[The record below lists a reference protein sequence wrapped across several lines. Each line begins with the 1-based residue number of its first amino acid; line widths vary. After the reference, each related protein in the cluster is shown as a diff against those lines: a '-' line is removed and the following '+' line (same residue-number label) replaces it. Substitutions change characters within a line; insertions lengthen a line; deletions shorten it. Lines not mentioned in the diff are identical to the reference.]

1 MKNRFPK
8 GLILFWLFVIGMA
21 FTFTETLHAQGQV
34 YTLQEL
40 YDLADKNN
48 KSIRV
53 YNAAKAVADENAALA
68 RSQRLP
74 DIEAG
79 LSFSY
84 NGRGI
89 LTDRNFSNL
98 LNVYIPEYGNNFVL
112 KVSQVIYAGGA
123 ITSTIKLGE
132 MNKEMVELDRQK
144 NRQEVRFVITGQY
157 LDIYKLLNTLEVLE
171 QNIDLTERV
180 LQNMKNRFKQGTA
193 LKNDITRYEL
203 QLEMLRLQQTKVKDT
218 YKVLNHQLCT
228 HIGLDEGVFVR
239 PDTAV
244 LHTELRVMDEV
255 YWQQLALS
263 DNIGLQQAALAK
275 QISERNINLARSVS
289 LPHLSLFAENSLMG
303 PITVEVPPINKN
315 LNYWCVGIG
324 IQYDLSALFK
334 NNHDIRKAK
343 QQFRKAGEEYE
354 LTKEHVNVG
363 IQAAYT
369 DFNTSFTE
377 LRTQEKSVELATEN
391 YRVVNNR
398 YDDGVALITDMLDA
412 SNIKLSAE
420 LKLVNARI
428 NLIYNYYRLKYL
440 THSL

>member
-1 MKNRFPK
+1 
-8 GLILFWLFVIGMA
+8 
-21 FTFTETLHAQGQV
+21 
-34 YTLQEL
+34 
-40 YDLADKNN
+40 
-48 KSIRV
+48 
-53 YNAAKAVADENAALA
+53 
-68 RSQRLP
+68 
-74 DIEAG
+74 
-79 LSFSY
+79 
-84 NGRGI
+84 
-89 LTDRNFSNL
+89 
-98 LNVYIPEYGNNFVL
+98 
-112 KVSQVIYAGGA
+112 
-123 ITSTIKLGE
+123 
-132 MNKEMVELDRQK
+132 
-144 NRQEVRFVITGQY
+144 
-157 LDIYKLLNTLEVLE
+157 
-171 QNIDLTERV
+171 
-180 LQNMKNRFKQGTA
+180 
-193 LKNDITRYEL
+193 
-203 QLEMLRLQQTKVKDT
+203 
-218 YKVLNHQLCT
+218 
-228 HIGLDEGVFVR
+228 
-239 PDTAV
+239 
-244 LHTELRVMDEV
+244 
-255 YWQQLALS
+255 
-263 DNIGLQQAALAK
+263 
-275 QISERNINLARSVS
+275 
-289 LPHLSLFAENSLMG
+289 MG

-420 LKLVNARI
+420 LKLVDARI

>member
-98 LNVYIPEYGNNFVL
+98 MNVYIPEYGNNFVL

-157 LDIYKLLNTLEVLE
+157 LDCLL
-171 QNIDLTERV
+171 
-180 LQNMKNRFKQGTA
+180 
-193 LKNDITRYEL
+193 
-203 QLEMLRLQQTKVKDT
+203 
-218 YKVLNHQLCT
+218 
-228 HIGLDEGVFVR
+228 
-239 PDTAV
+239 
-244 LHTELRVMDEV
+244 
-255 YWQQLALS
+255 
-263 DNIGLQQAALAK
+263 
-275 QISERNINLARSVS
+275 
-289 LPHLSLFAENSLMG
+289 
-303 PITVEVPPINKN
+303 
-315 LNYWCVGIG
+315 
-324 IQYDLSALFK
+324 
-334 NNHDIRKAK
+334 
-343 QQFRKAGEEYE
+343 
-354 LTKEHVNVG
+354 
-363 IQAAYT
+363 YT
-369 DFNTSFTE
+369 SPSPRDS
-377 LRTQEKSVELATEN
+377 
-391 YRVVNNR
+391 
-398 YDDGVALITDMLDA
+398 
-412 SNIKLSAE
+412 
-420 LKLVNARI
+420 
-428 NLIYNYYRLKYL
+428 
-440 THSL
+440 